1 MFSNTSLKWVGLTL
15 GLLFAAGCQQQSIL
29 KKPTT
34 VVTKTQPQAEQK
46 IITVHLAQQKPDP
59 KLVVMEFGEDSKL
72 YALAQPVLNQNDID
86 NITAVATPDGRT
98 FILIEMNPAGRDK
111 LTAITNQAMGAFLL
125 TSVDEQLINVAKIQ
139 GEMSD
144 GQFVIVTNN
153 EEHSQLLL
161 NMLR

>member
-59 KLVVMEFGEDSKL
+59 KLVVMEFGEGNKQ
-72 YALAQPVLNQNDID
+72 YALAKPVLNQNDID
-86 NITAVATPDGRT
+86 QVTAVTAPDGRT
-98 FILIEMNPAGRDK
+98 FILIEMNPAGRTK
-111 LTAITNQAMGAFLL
+111 LLAITNQATGAFLL
-125 TSVDEQLINVAKIQ
+125 TSAGEQLINVSKIN

-144 GQFVIVTNN
+144 GKLLISTND